1 MSEKSHISA
10 PMPSPPGVATRIL
23 DLCVPANIRQHLIGD
38 LHEEYQ
44 QERLAE
50 SGQLRAD
57 LWYWKQTLLCSYE
70 FLNKQQGGI
79 MAFLF
84 SVLFFVAM
92 MVLIVLMSANESAFF
107 INIPSFMVIFP
118 TAFVIGIGV
127 TSFKSMKLSFK
138 LLISE
143 QDDVTRKDI
152 VLACKYLNV
161 SGVCSMYLGYIGTV
175 VGAVAIAASIDADT
189 FSKIIGPA
197 TAVGLLTLLYGLFF
211 KILCYAAEQ
220 KIQIRYLDEHE

>member
-1 MSEKSHISA
+1 MTQKSQTTSPI
-10 PMPSPPGVATRIL
+10 PTPPGFATSIL

-38 LHEEYQ
+38 LHEEYL
-44 QERLAE
+44 QERLPE
-50 SGQLRAD
+50 KGQLRAN

-92 MVLIVLMSANESAFF
+92 MVLIVLMSGDSSIFV
-107 INIPSFMVIFP
+107 NIPSFMVIFP
-118 TAFVIGIGV
+118 TAFIIGIGV

-143 QDDVTRKDI
+143 QDEVTRKDI

-161 SGVCSMYLGYIGTV
+161 SGVCSMYLGFIGTV
-175 VGAVAIAASIDADT
+175 VGAVAIAGSIQADT
-189 FSKIIGPA
+189 FSKVIGPA

-220 KIQIRYLDEHE
+220 KIQIRYLDEDE